1 MLRTELIRP
10 LPELLDEHARRAP
23 RKIAFRDARRGVTYA
38 ELDTRTRR
46 LAGHLAERRLQPG
59 DRAAL
64 LLGNRVE
71 TVEGYLAL
79 VRAGA
84 IGVPVNPRVT
94 EAELA
99 YLLDD
104 SGARLVITDP
114 AHAAPLARVLAGRP
128 DVAVVVTGDAPPEV
142 LPAAVPFESLAGT
155 EPGTPARDDLGL
167 DEPAWMLYTSG
178 TTGRPK
184 GVVSTQR
191 NCLWSVAACYVPVPG
206 LSADDRVLWPLP
218 LFHSLS
224 HIACVLAVTAVGAT
238 ARILDGFSAG
248 EVLGA
253 LREDDSTFLA
263 GVPTMYHHLVRA
275 AREEGF
281 TAPHLRMCL
290 VGGAVT
296 TAELRRAFEEAF
308 GAPLLDA
315 YGSTETCGS
324 ITINWPTG
332 ARVEGSCGLPVP
344 GLGVRLVDP
353 ETGADVGAEEE
364 GEVWVRGPSVMVGY
378 HGRPEET
385 AEAFRDGWYRTG
397 DLARRD
403 AAGYFTITGRIKEL
417 IIRGG
422 ENIHPGEVEE
432 VLRGRPGVA
441 DVAVAGRP
449 HEVLG
454 EVPVAFVVPGP
465 EGLDPEALFAACRER
480 LAYFKVPEELYEIAE
495 VPRTASGKVARR
507 LLLERPARLRATGGG
522 RHESLFRLD
531 WIPLPSVPGRS
542 GTGDARPELVV
553 TSADTDSDS
562 DAGELSARLA
572 AWAAGDGDAGAHRVV
587 VTRGAVAVE
596 GAGTPVDRAQAD
608 VWAAVRG
615 VQAAYPGRFTLL
627 DLDAGADAERWAAE
641 ALSAGEPQ
649 AAVRSGVLLVPRAVR
664 AAAPPDAAP
673 RGPIGA
679 GRTVLVTGADGELGA
694 SVARHLAVA
703 HGADVAT
710 IADDA
715 ADRDALVALLAAS
728 GPIGAVVH
736 APGGRDPEAA
746 RAGAVN
752 LSELTA
758 AHDLDA
764 FVLLSP
770 ATGLLGAA
778 GREGEEEAALGASF
792 DALARRRAAGGLPA
806 LSLALGPVEG
816 DGRPPPPGVG
826 RLTARDRMSALDAA
840 LASEETCLAAFRL
853 DPAAVRADGVPA
865 PLRDLIEAPAR
876 PVAADDGAAADL
888 RRRLVDLPG
897 RADRDRLLTDLVRT
911 AVADLLGAD
920 GDLPADAAFRDLG
933 LTSLTAVALR
943 DRLAAA
949 CGLPLPATLAFDH
962 PTPLAVA
969 RHLRAALLAEPATR
983 DAAVPHA
990 LSGEPVAIVGMACRL
1005 PGGIA
1010 SPEDLWRLV
1019 ADGAEAITE
1028 FPADRGWDVDS
1039 LRTATRHGGFLHD
1052 AGDFDAGFFGIS
1064 PREALAMD
1072 PQQRLLLEV
1081 SWEAL
1086 ERAGVDP
1093 ASLRGRDVGVFS
1105 GLMYHDYATDLGEV
1119 PADLEGYL
1127 GTGNSGSVASGR
1139 VSYTLG
1145 FEGPAVTV
1153 DTACSSSL
1161 VALHLAAQSL
1171 RSGESSLALAGG
1183 VAVMARPTSFVEFT
1197 RQGALAADG
1206 RCKAFADA
1214 ADGTGWSEG
1223 VGVLVLE
1230 RLSDARRNGH
1240 EVLAVVRGSAVNQD
1254 GGSNGLTAPN
1264 GPSQE
1269 RVIGQA
1275 LANAGLSAADVDA
1288 VEGHG
1293 TGTRLGDPI
1302 EARALLAT
1310 YGRDRP
1316 ADQPLWL
1323 GSLKSNIGH
1332 AQAAAG
1338 VAGVIKMVQALRHG
1352 VLPRTLHVDAPS
1364 TQVDWSAGGVRLLT
1378 EARAWPEVD
1387 RPRRAGVSS
1396 FGVSGTNAHV
1406 IIEQGPD
1413 APPIGDA
1420 LAPEPEAVALP
1431 VSARAVPALRAQ
1443 AERLRDDMLAR
1454 PETRP
1459 ADLGSSLATTR
1470 AALHHRAVVV
1480 AADRSE
1486 ALAGL
1491 GALAAG
1497 EPAPTV
1503 VSGVADVDGRTV
1515 FVFPGQGTQ
1524 WAGMGAELLE
1534 TSPVFAARLAECA
1547 DALAAHVDWSLTEAL
1562 RGPLDRVDVVQPVAF
1577 AVMVALAEVWRAH
1590 GVRPDAVVGHSQG
1603 EIAAACVAGA
1613 LSLEDAAR
1621 VVALRSQAIARGLAG
1636 RGGMVSLAVPVEAVS
1651 SWLGDGLEVAAVNGP
1666 GSVVVAGEPDA
1677 LDDLILRAEAEGV
1690 RVRRIPVDYASHT
1703 SHVEAIE
1710 AELAGLLDGLAPR
1723 ASKVPFFSTVEGRW
1737 LDTTEL
1743 DGGYW
1748 YRNLRRQVRF
1758 ADAVQALA
1766 GDGFRTFVEVSAHP
1780 VLVPSIAE
1788 MVTEPSVAVG
1798 TLRRDDGGLRRFLLS
1813 LAELHVRGVPVDWTA
1828 VFAGSDPRR
1837 VALPTYAFQRER
1849 YWLLPARGP
1858 AAGPEPAG
1866 HPLLDAVVPLAGS
1879 GGAVFTGRLTER
1891 DHPWLADHRV
1901 AGAALLPGTALL
1913 DVLHHIGALR
1923 GAPAVAELTGSTP
1936 IVLPEGGAL
1945 DVQVRVEERSVR
1957 VHTRSGPDGEWT
1969 ENATAT
1975 LGEDDRPGAAVPWPP
1990 PAGARPLDLDGFYES
2005 LNVEYGPAF
2014 RAVQAVWAGDGE
2026 AWAELRL
2033 PEEADPN
2040 GFGLHPALLDAA
2052 LHPIAAAALL
2062 PDPDRPR
2069 LAFSWSGVRLHA
2081 TGARAL
2087 RVHLTATGPDS
2098 VAISAADPSGVPVVG
2113 VESLAL
2119 RPLDP
2124 GRFAAGGARDR
2135 LFEVAWIPAGK
2146 AGHAAPDV
2154 VVHRVGSGDAGRP
2167 LPERVRA
2174 VGWETLR
2181 LLRDWPDGPRAA
2193 SARLLVVTS
2202 PDDPVHEAVRGLLR
2216 SAQSE
2221 HPGLFASLVT
2231 DDPGEGP
2238 VAAALPLIPEEPQI
2252 AVRDGRVLVPR
2263 LARAPLPA
2271 PPERSRLAG
2280 GTVLVTGATGG
2291 LGRLVAEHLVRA
2303 HGVAELVLL
2312 SRTGAPAEWIGELS
2326 DLGAEVRSVA
2336 ADVADRAAL
2345 AEAVGQVA
2353 DRLTG
2358 VVHAAGV
2365 VADGVLAS
2373 LGPQEW
2379 DAALAPKVDGA
2390 WHLHELTQDL
2400 DLAAFVLYSSASSTF
2415 GSPGQG
2421 NYAAGNAFLD
2431 ALARHRREQGLPAV
2445 SLAWGLWGGAAGMGG
2460 RLSGADLAR
2469 MARSGTRPL
2478 TAEEGLAL
2486 FDAAL
2491 ESDRPALVPIR
2502 LDLAAVRAA
2511 GEAPPLL
2518 RALAP
2523 ARPRRP
2529 EAAAPA
2535 GPDAV
2540 APADLLGVVRAT
2552 AAAVL
2557 GHSGADAVEPGRAFK
2572 DLGLDSLTAVE
2583 LRNRLSEAT
2592 GLRLPATL
2600 VFDHPTPARLAE
2612 RLRTELSGTAP
2623 EAAAAPTTTPGP
2635 DGDAIAIVAMACRFP
2650 GDVDSPE
2657 DLWRFVAEGGDAI
2670 GGFPTDRG
2678 WDLDGVHDPDP
2689 DAPGGTYVRG
2699 GGFLRGAADFDAGF
2713 FGINPREALA
2723 MDPQQRLLLE
2733 VSWEALERAGVDPT
2747 SLRGTPTGVFVGT
2760 HGQDYGTGG
2769 ARGRGDEGYLVTG
2782 NAASVLTGRVSYTLG
2797 FEGPAVTVDTACS
2810 SSLVALHLAAQSLRS
2825 GESSLALAGGVS
2837 VMSTLEGIIGF
2848 SRQRGLAAD
2857 GRCKAF
2863 AESADGFGMSEGV
2876 GVLVLERLSDAR
2888 RNGHEVLAVVR
2899 GSAINQDGASNGL
2912 TAPNGPSQERVIRQ
2926 ALAGAGLT
2934 GAEIDAVE
2942 AHGTGTRLG
2951 DPIEAQ
2957 ALLATYGRDR
2967 PADRPLWLGSV
2978 KSNIGHTQAAAGVA
2992 GVIKMVQALR
3002 HGALPRTLHAEE
3014 PTSEVDWS
3022 AGGVRL
3028 LDEARDWPQADRPRR
3043 AGVSSFGVSGTN
3055 AHVIIEEAPGVG
3067 ADASAPD
3074 EEPAAVV
3081 WPVSARGARALR
3093 AQAARL
3099 ASFVADRGDLTAAEI
3114 GHALATARAALDE
3127 RAVVVAADRE
3137 EAAVALEALAQ
3148 GAPAPA
3154 AVTGTA
3160 NVTGKT
3166 VFVFPGQGAQWAG
3179 MADELAG
3186 ASPVFADA
3194 LAEVGAA
3201 LEPYVDWSFEEALT
3215 GPLERVDVVQPVSFA
3230 VNVALARLWESF
3242 GVRPDAVVGHSQGEI
3257 AAACVAG
3264 ALSLEDAARVVAL
3277 RSQAIARGLA
3287 GRGGMVSLA
3296 VPAEAVSSWLAGGL
3310 EVAAVN
3316 GPGSVVVAGEPGALD
3331 DLVVRAEA
3339 EGVRVRR
3346 IPVDYASH
3354 TSHVEAI
3361 EAELAGLLDG
3371 LAPRAS
3377 KVPFFSTVEGRWL
3390 DTAELDGGYW
3400 YRNLRRQV
3408 RFADAVQALA
3418 EDGFR
3423 TFVEVSAHPV
3433 LVPSVQE
3440 LVDERTSV
3448 AAGTLR
3454 RDDGGLRRF
3463 LLSLAELQVRGVA
3476 VDWSPVHVPRGGR
3489 RVPLPTYAF
3498 QRRRYWIEE
3507 ADPLLD
3513 TIAPDPDTGGVIAG
3527 GRLSLGS
3534 RPWLA
3539 DHTVAGRVLLPG
3551 AVFNELVFQAA
3562 AETEAATIEELV
3574 IETPLELPEHG
3585 TVRVSVTVGEED
3597 GSGRRPV
3604 SVHSRREPDGPWTRH
3619 VTGRVSADVPDAAPA
3634 PSQWPPA
3641 GAEPAA
3647 VDSFYAGLAERGYE
3661 YGPAFRGLRAAWTR
3675 QDEVFAEVELPDGVE
3690 AEGYALHPA
3699 LLDAALQAANLG
3711 AAPRPAGG
3719 GALLPFAWN
3728 DVALHATGATALRVR
3743 AARAGDDA
3751 VTFAITDRSG
3761 RPVAEI
3767 GSLVLR
3773 PAALPA
3779 AGADSDALHR
3789 ITWTRVQAASD
3800 AAPLAAGDVLDL
3812 TGVPAG
3818 PPAEAARDLV
3828 VRAMRRIAEDPPKA
3842 VLTAGGPAGAAV
3854 AGLVRTARLEVP
3866 DPITLVEADDPGA
3879 ARALLPAAVA
3889 SGEPELAV
3897 REGGLYA
3904 PRLARA
3910 RATGEPVRLDPDG
3923 TVLITGG
3930 TGTLAGLVAR
3940 HLAASH
3946 GVRHLVLA
3954 GRRGPAAPGAGELA
3968 DDLRAAGADVRIV
3981 AADVSDRGALA
3992 GVLAEIPAEH
4002 PLTAVVH
4009 AAGALADGVLA
4020 SLSPEQ
4026 VEAVFRPKAD
4036 AAWHLHELTRDLDL
4050 AAFVLF
4056 SSGAG
4061 IFGNAGQ
4068 GNYAA
4073 ANGFLDGLARLRRA
4087 EGLPALSLAWG
4098 LWEQASGLTGRL
4110 GDEGR
4115 DRLARGL
4122 QLALPT
4128 DEALSLLDL
4137 ALRVD
4142 GEAVLVPTRLDHAAL
4157 RGRAGE
4163 GTLPALLR
4171 GLVRTAPRRTAT
4183 ATTTD
4188 DAAEPAREPLADRLA
4203 RLPEPDQRREL
4214 VGIVRAAAEDVLGL
4228 PAGETLRAD
4237 QAFKDA
4243 GFDSLTAVRM
4253 RNRLAEATGVRL
4265 AATAVFDHPTPA
4277 ALAEHLRAE
4286 LGVAPRA
4293 AVPPALAELERL
4305 ERALGEPPEDGALR
4319 DRIVARLDA
4328 LTARLAGPAEPGA
4341 DLEAATDDQLFALID
4356 HELGQ
4361 G

>member
-10 LPELLDEHARRAP
+10 LPELLSEHARRAP

-38 ELDTRTRR
+38 DLETRTRR
-46 LAGHLAERRLQPG
+46 LAAHLAERRLQPG

-71 TVEGYLAL
+71 MVEGYLAL

-84 IGVPVNPRVT
+84 VGVPVNPRVT

-114 AHAAPLARVLAGRP
+114 ERAAPLARVLAGRP
-128 DVAVVVTGDAPPEV
+128 DVTVVVTGDAPPEA

-155 EPGTPARDDLGL
+155 DPGVPARDDLGL

-206 LSADDRVLWPLP
+206 LSADDRVVWPLP

-224 HIACVLAVTAVGAT
+224 HIACVLAVTTVGAT

-248 EVLGA
+248 EVLDA
-253 LREDDSTFLA
+253 LREDDATFLA
-263 GVPTMYHHLVRA
+263 CVPTMYHHLVRA

-353 ETGADVGAEEE
+353 ETGIDVGPEEE

-378 HGRPEET
+378 HDQPEAT

-542 GTGDARPELVV
+542 GGGDARPELVV
-553 TSADTDSDS
+553 TSPATD
-562 DAGELSARLA
+562 ARELAARLA
-572 AWAAGDGDAGAHRVV
+572 DWAADERHAGSHQVV
-587 VTRGAVAVE
+587 VTRGALTVE
-596 GAGTPVDRAQAD
+596 ETGTAADPAQAA
-608 VWAAVRG
+608 VWGAVRC
-615 VQAAYPGRFTLL
+615 VQAAHPGRFTLL
-627 DLDAGADAERWAAE
+627 DLDADTDAERFAAE
-641 ALSAGEPQ
+641 AVSAGEPQ
-649 AAVRSGVLLVPRAVR
+649 AAVRSGVVLVPRAVR
-664 AAAPPDAAP
+664 TAAPPDADP
-673 RGPIGA
+673 RSPFAA
-679 GRTVLVTGADGELGA
+679 GRTVLVTGTDGELGET
-694 SVARHLAVA
+694 VARHLAEA
-703 HGADVAT
+703 YGIDVTAV
-710 IADDA
+710 ADDA
-715 ADRDALVALLAAS
+715 ADRDALAALLTTC
-728 GPIGAVVH
+728 GPVGAVVH
-736 APGGRDPEAA
+736 APDGRDPAA
-746 RAGAVN
+746 ALAGAVN

-758 AHDLDA
+758 VHGLGA

-770 ATGLLGAA
+770 ATGLLGTA
-778 GREGEEEAALGASF
+778 GRVEESAIGASF
-792 DALARRRAAGGLPA
+792 DALARRRAADGLPA
-806 LSLALGPVEG
+806 LSLTLGPVHG
-816 DGRPPPPGVG
+816 DDRPLPPGVG
-826 RLTARDRMSALDAA
+826 RLTARERLSALDAA
-840 LASEETCLAAFRL
+840 LAAEETCLAAFRL
-853 DPAAVRADGVPA
+853 DPAAVRADAVPA
-865 PLRDLIEAPAR
+865 PLRDLIEAPVRA
-876 PVAADDGAAADL
+876 VAADDGAAADL
-888 RRRLVDLPG
+888 RRRLRDLPG
-897 RADRDRLLTDLVRT
+897 AADRDRLLTDLVR
-911 AVADLLGAD
+911 AEVADLLGD
-920 GDLPADAAFRDLG
+920 GGDLPADAPFRDLG

-949 CGLPLPATLAFDH
+949 SGLPLPATLAFDH

-969 RHLRAALLAEPATR
+969 RHLRASLLTEPAAR

-1019 ADGAEAITE
+1019 DQGAEAITE
-1028 FPADRGWDVDS
+1028 FPADRGWDLDS
-1039 LRTATRHGGFLHD
+1039 LRSATRHGGFLHD

-1093 ASLRGRDVGVFS
+1093 TSLRGRDIGVFS
-1105 GLMYHDYATDLGEV
+1105 GLMYHDYATDLADV
-1119 PADLEGYL
+1119 PADLDGYL

-1139 VSYTLG
+1139 VSYTFG

-1214 ADGTGWSEG
+1214 ADGTAWSEG
-1223 VGVLVLE
+1223 AGVLVLE

-1254 GGSNGLTAPN
+1254 GASNGLTAPN

-1269 RVIGQA
+1269 RVIRQA
-1275 LANAGLSAADVDA
+1275 LANAGLAGTDVDA

-1302 EARALLAT
+1302 EAQALLAT
-1310 YGRDRP
+1310 YGQGRS

-1338 VAGVIKMVQALRHG
+1338 VAGVIKMVESLRHG
-1352 VLPRTLHVDAPS
+1352 ALPRTLHVDAPS
-1364 TQVDWSAGGVRLLT
+1364 SKVDWSAGGVRLLD
-1378 EARAWPEVD
+1378 EPREWPEVD

-1406 IIEQGPD
+1406 IIEE
-1413 APPIGDA
+1413 APHTAAAGDP
-1420 LAPEPEAVALP
+1420 LAPDPDVVVLP
-1431 VSARAVPALRAQ
+1431 FSARAVPALRAQ
-1443 AERLRDDMLAR
+1443 AGRLRDDMLAR
-1454 PETRP
+1454 PATRLP
-1459 ADLGSSLATTR
+1459 DIGFSLATTR
-1470 AALHHRAVVV
+1470 AALRHRAVAV
-1480 AADRSE
+1480 AGDRGE

-1491 GALAAG
+1491 GTLAAG
-1497 EPAPTV
+1497 EPSQTV

-1534 TSPVFAARLAECA
+1534 TSPVFAARFAECA
-1547 DALAAHVDWSLTEAL
+1547 AAFAPHVDWSLTEAL
-1562 RGPLDRVDVVQPVAF
+1562 HGPLDRVDVVQPVAF
-1577 AVMVALAEVWRAH
+1577 AVMVSLAEVWRAH
-1590 GVRPDAVVGHSQG
+1590 GVTPDAVVGHSQG

-1621 VVALRSQAIARGLAG
+1621 VVALRSQVIARRLAG
-1636 RGGMVSLAVPVEAVS
+1636 RGGMASVALPVEEVS
-1651 SWLGDGLEVAAVNGP
+1651 SRLTDGLEIAAVNGP
-1666 GSVVVAGEPDA
+1666 GAVVVAGDPGA
-1677 LDDLILRAEAEGV
+1677 LDDLIARAEADGV
-1690 RVRRIPVDYASHT
+1690 RARRIPVDYASHT

-1710 AELAGLLDGLAPR
+1710 GELAELLDGLVPQ
-1723 ASKVPFFSTVEGRW
+1723 ASQIPFFSTVEGRW

-1743 DGGYW
+1743 DAGYW
-1748 YRNLRRQVRF
+1748 YRNLRRPVRF
-1758 ADAVQALA
+1758 AAAAETLA
-1766 GDGFRTFVEVSAHP
+1766 GDGFRAFVEVSAHP
-1780 VLVPSIAE
+1780 VLTPSIAE
-1788 MVTEPSVAVG
+1788 IVTEPSVAVG

-1813 LAELHVRGVPVDWTA
+1813 LAELHVRGVAVDWTA
-1828 VFAGSDPRR
+1828 VFAGSAPRR

-1849 YWLLPARGP
+1849 YWLEPAHGP

-1879 GGAVFTGRLTER
+1879 DGAVFTGRLTER

-1901 AGAALLPGTALL
+1901 DGAVLLPGTALL
-1913 DVLHHIGALR
+1913 DALHHIGDLR
-1923 GAPAVAELTGSTP
+1923 GTPVVAELTSSAP
-1936 IVLPEGGAL
+1936 IVLPEDGAL
-1945 DVQVRVEERSVR
+1945 DLQIRVEERSVR
-1957 VHTRSGPDGEWT
+1957 VHTRNGPDAEWA

-1975 LGEDDRPGAAVPWPP
+1975 LAEDRRPGAAVPWPP
-1990 PAGARPLDLDGFYES
+1990 PADASPLDLDGFYERLS
-2005 LNVEYGPAF
+2005 VEYGPAF
-2014 RAVQAVWAGDGE
+2014 RAVHAAWAGDGE

-2033 PEEADPN
+2033 PEQADPD

-2052 LHPIAAAALL
+2052 LHPIAAAGLL

-2087 RVHLTATGPDS
+2087 RVHLTATGPDT
-2098 VAISAADPSGVPVVG
+2098 VAITAADPSGDPVAG
-2113 VESLAL
+2113 VEALAL
-2119 RPLDP
+2119 RPLAP
-2124 GRFAAGGARDR
+2124 GSLDAGGARDR
-2135 LFEVAWIPAGK
+2135 LFEVSWVPAGK
-2146 AGHAAPDV
+2146 SGHPAAEV
-2154 VVHRVGSGDAGRP
+2154 VVHRVGAGDTARS
-2167 LPERVRA
+2167 LAERVRA

-2181 LLRDWPDGPRAA
+2181 LLRDWPDDPRAA

-2202 PDDPVHEAVRGLLR
+2202 PDDPMHEAVRGLLR

-2221 HPGLFASLVT
+2221 HPGRFASLVT
-2231 DDPGEGP
+2231 DDPGEAA
-2238 VAAALPLIPEEPQI
+2238 VAAALPLILAEPQI
-2252 AVRDGRVLVPR
+2252 AVRDGRTLVPR
-2263 LARAPLPA
+2263 LTRAPLPA

-2312 SRTGAPAEWIGELS
+2312 SRTGAPAAWVAELS
-2326 DLGAEVRSVA
+2326 ALGARVRTVA
-2336 ADVADRAAL
+2336 ADVADRTAL
-2345 AEAVGQVA
+2345 AEAVGEVA

-2358 VVHAAGV
+2358 VVHTAGL

-2373 LGPQEW
+2373 LGRQDW

-2390 WHLHELTQDL
+2390 WHLHELTRDL

-2431 ALARHRREQGLPAV
+2431 ALARHRRAEGLPAV
-2445 SLAWGLWGGAAGMGG
+2445 SLAWGLWGGAEGMGG
-2460 RLSGADLAR
+2460 RLSGTDLAR

-2478 TAEEGLAL
+2478 TAEQGLAL

-2502 LDLAAVRAA
+2502 LDLAAVRA
-2511 GEAPPLL
+2511 GEDVPPLL
-2518 RALAP
+2518 RALVP
-2523 ARPRRP
+2523 ARARRP
-2529 EAAAPA
+2529 EAAASP
-2535 GPDAV
+2535 GPDAI
-2540 APADLLGVVRAT
+2540 APADLLDVVRAT

-2557 GHSGADAVEPGRAFK
+2557 GHTGADAVEPGRAFK

-2583 LRNRLSEAT
+2583 LRNRLADAT

-2612 RLRTELSGTAP
+2612 RLRSELSGTAP
-2623 EAAAAPTTTPGP
+2623 QADARISDASGGG
-2635 DGDAIAIVAMACRFP
+2635 DDDAIAIVAMACRFP

-2657 DLWRFVAEGGDAI
+2657 DLWRFVTSGGDAI
-2670 GGFPTDRG
+2670 TGFPTDRG
-2678 WDLDGVHDPDP
+2678 WDFDAVHDPDP
-2689 DAPGGTYVRG
+2689 DVPGRTYVRG
-2699 GGFLRGAADFDAGF
+2699 GGFLRGLADFDAGF

-2733 VSWEALERAGVDPT
+2733 VSWEALERAGLDPT

-2760 HGQDYGTGG
+2760 HGQDYGRNGP
-2769 ARGRGDEGYLVTG
+2769 RGDADEGYLVTG
-2782 NAASVLTGRVSYTLG
+2782 NAASVLTGRVAYTLG
-2797 FEGPAVTVDTACS
+2797 LEGPAVTVDTACS

-2837 VMSTLEGIIGF
+2837 VMSTLEGIVGF
-2848 SRQRGLAAD
+2848 SRQRGLAED

-2876 GVLVLERLSDAR
+2876 GVLVLERLPDAR

-2899 GSAINQDGASNGL
+2899 GSAVNQDGASNGL

-2926 ALAGAGLT
+2926 ALADAGLN
-2934 GAEIDAVE
+2934 GADIDAVE

-2957 ALLATYGRDR
+2957 ALLATYGRER
-2967 PADRPLWLGSV
+2967 PDGRPLWLGSV
-2978 KSNIGHTQAAAGVA
+2978 KSNIGHTQAAAGAA
-2992 GVIKMVQALR
+2992 GVIKMVEALR
-3002 HGALPRTLHAEE
+3002 NGVLPETLHVER

-3028 LDEARDWPQADRPRR
+3028 LDEPRDWPEVDRPRR

-3055 AHVIIEEAPGVG
+3055 AHVIIEEAPVPLEQ
-3067 ADASAPD
+3067 APAPETPVPD

-3081 WPVSARGARALR
+3081 WQVSARDSRALR

-3099 ASFVADRGDLTAAEI
+3099 ASFVAEHEDLTAAEI

-3127 RAVVVAADRE
+3127 RAVVVAADRD
-3137 EAAVALEALAQ
+3137 EAAAALEALAQ
-3148 GAPAPA
+3148 GTSAPA

-3179 MADELAG
+3179 MADELAK
-3186 ASPVFADA
+3186 ASPIFAEA
-3194 LAEVGAA
+3194 LAEVGGA
-3201 LEPYVDWSFEEALT
+3201 LDPYVDWSFEEALS
-3215 GPLERVDVVQPVSFA
+3215 GPLDRVDVVQPVSFA

-3242 GVRPDAVVGHSQGEI
+3242 GVRADAVVGHSQGEI
-3257 AAACVAG
+3257 AAAYVAG

-3277 RSQAIARGLA
+3277 RSRAIARGLA
-3287 GRGGMVSLA
+3287 GRGGMVSVALPVEQVA
-3296 VPAEAVSSWLAGGL
+3296 SRLAGGL

-3316 GPGSVVVAGEPGALD
+3316 GPGSVVVAGAPGALD
-3331 DLVVRAEA
+3331 DFVAQAETD
-3339 EGVRVRR
+3339 GLRVRR

-3354 TSHVEAI
+3354 TSRVESI
-3361 EAELAGLLDG
+3361 ESELADLLHGLV
-3371 LAPRAS
+3371 PRAS
-3377 KVPFFSTVEGRWL
+3377 RIPFFSTVEGRWL
-3390 DTAELDGGYW
+3390 DTTELDGGYW
-3400 YRNLRRQV
+3400 YRNLRHRV
-3408 RFADAVQALA
+3408 RFADATEALTDA
-3418 EDGFR
+3418 GYR
-3423 TFVEVSAHPV
+3423 TFIEVSAHPV

-3448 AAGTLR
+3448 AVGTLR
-3454 RDDGGLRRF
+3454 RDDGGLGRF
-3463 LLSLAELQVRGVA
+3463 LLSLAELHVRGAA
-3476 VDWSPVHVPRGGR
+3476 VDWSPVLPPRGGR

-3498 QRRRYWIEE
+3498 QRRRYWIEAAE
-3507 ADPLLD
+3507 PLLD
-3513 TIAPDPDTGGVIAG
+3513 TITPDPESGGVHAA

-3539 DHTVAGRVLLPG
+3539 DHAVGGRVLLPG
-3551 AVFNELVFQAA
+3551 AVFAELVLQAA
-3562 AETEAATIEELV
+3562 AEAGAASIEELV
-3574 IETPLELPEHG
+3574 IETPLELPEQG
-3585 TVRVSVTVGEED
+3585 VVGVSVTVGEED

-3604 SVHSRREPDGPWTRH
+3604 SVHSRPEPDGPWTRH
-3619 VTGRVSADVPDAAPA
+3619 VTGRVSADGPGPA
-3634 PSQWPPA
+3634 PVPPQWPPA

-3647 VDSFYAGLAERGYE
+3647 VDSFYDDLAERGYE

-3675 QDEVFAEVELPDGVE
+3675 PGEVFAEVELPGGVE
-3690 AEGYALHPA
+3690 AEGFALHPA
-3699 LLDAALQAANLG
+3699 LLDAALQAANLR
-3711 AAPRPAGG
+3711 AAPRSGDG

-3728 DVALHATGATALRVR
+3728 DVTLHATGATALRVH
-3743 AARAGDDA
+3743 AARSGDDA
-3751 VTFAITDRSG
+3751 VTFAISDRSG
-3761 RPVAEI
+3761 RPVAGI

-3773 PAALPA
+3773 PAGAPA
-3779 AGADSDALHR
+3779 SDGLHR
-3789 ITWTRVQAASD
+3789 IVWTAVPEVSD
-3800 AAPLAAGDVLDL
+3800 ASPVEAGDVLDV
-3812 TGVPAG
+3812 TDVPAG
-3818 PPAEAARDLV
+3818 PPHEAARDLV
-3828 VRAMRRIAEDPPKA
+3828 ARVVRRLADDPPRV
-3842 VLTAGGPAGAAV
+3842 VLTRGGPVGAAV
-3854 AGLVRTARLEVP
+3854 AGLVRTARLE
-3866 DPITLVEADDPGA
+3866 DPAPLTLVQADEPDA

-3897 REGGLYA
+3897 RQGALHA
-3904 PRLARA
+3904 PRLAQA
-3910 RATGEPVRLDPDG
+3910 RATGEPPRLDPDG

-3930 TGTLAGLVAR
+3930 TGTLGGLVAR
-3940 HLAASH
+3940 HLTTAH
-3946 GVRHLVLA
+3946 GVRHLVLV
-3954 GRRGPAAPGAGELA
+3954 GRRGLAAPGGGELA
-3968 DDLRAAGADVRIV
+3968 EELRKAGAHVRIV
-3981 AADVSDRGALA
+3981 AADVSDRDALA
-3992 GVLAEIPAEH
+3992 GVLADVPAEH

-4009 AAGALADGVLA
+4009 AAGALADGVLTA
-4020 SLSPEQ
+4020 LTADQ
-4026 VEAVFRPKAD
+4026 VDAVFRPKAD

-4061 IFGNAGQ
+4061 TFGNAGQ

-4073 ANGFLDGLARLRRA
+4073 ANGFLDGLARLRHA
-4087 EGLPALSLAWG
+4087 EGLPAVSLAWG
-4098 LWEQASGLTGRL
+4098 LWEQASGLTDHLGEAGR
-4110 GDEGR
+4110 G
-4115 DRLARGL
+4115 RLARGL
-4122 QLALPT
+4122 QLALST
-4128 DEALSLLDL
+4128 AEALSLLDQ
-4137 ALRVD
+4137 ALRAD
-4142 GEAVLVPTRLDHAAL
+4142 GEPVLVPTRLDHAAL
-4157 RGRAGE
+4157 RRRAGE

-4171 GLVRTAPRRTAT
+4171 GLVRTAPHRTQAV
-4183 ATTTD
+4183 AD
-4188 DAAEPAREPLADRLA
+4188 SARETLADRLA

-4214 VGIVRAAAEDVLGL
+4214 VEIVRAAASDVLGL
-4228 PAGETLRAD
+4228 AAGETLRAD

-4253 RNRLAEATGVRL
+4253 RNRLAEAAGVRL

-4286 LGVAPRA
+4286 LGVAPRE

-4305 ERALGEPPEDGALR
+4305 ERALGEPPEDAALR
-4319 DRIVARLDA
+4319 ERIVARLDA
-4328 LTARLAGPAEPGA
+4328 LTARLAGPAEPGP
-4341 DLEAATDDQLFALID
+4341 DLDAATDDQLFALID